1 MMRWPLVIAPT
12 LLCSMVAFG
21 CRKPAADSTARAKAS
36 PVATISS
43 RSASPDALLRAE
55 AQRDRSAVSE
65 DDLGAE
71 NSQRRLAAVRA
82 LARIQDELSFEP
94 LARAL
99 ADEEPAV
106 VRWAAFGI
114 GQLCRGR
121 EPEAVRRLVVRAASL
136 AASPSNAA
144 RDDALGSLALAL
156 GRCASDEAE
165 KTLRAWLRQPNLA
178 ASAALGLGR
187 VARERKRLDDA
198 SIAALLDAAAQNAG
212 EGAFFFPIESLPSL
226 GAAAKER
233 LLEVAGKALEQPGRA
248 RAFAARALAKGGPEA
263 APVLR
268 RLIEAP
274 DASNVEGA
282 NAATAL
288 TALGAAAQAELGAA
302 LAARAQRY
310 LESDVHWSSDIGV
323 LLILLDGLE
332 PKTGDLAM
340 LARLAQLPLDKE
352 RLEPIRRRKVMV
364 RCRAAAALSGSASA
378 NATLLACDPAPPEER
393 REGSLALL
401 RVLARGSLAKARG
414 ARFQELARSADRV
427 VREAALELLVSH
439 DEANDIPELLASA
452 LAANEV
458 GVRATAAKVLSRYPA
473 RAHRVSTDEQRQA
486 AAVTD
491 TRVVQAL
498 SKQLAE
504 VGVSNNI
511 ELSALLLDAA
521 TALELLGAKPALERA
536 CSSANP
542 TLRQHAE
549 RGFAALGEP
558 RRRCPVVPGKE
569 ALTST
574 VVGDF
579 ALELKTETRDLR
591 LTLSSAES
599 PFATERIVQLARAGF
614 YNGMRVHRV
623 VPGFVVQIG
632 DPDGDGFGGPD
643 LPPLRDQV
651 GLEPF
656 DVGSVGIAL
665 AGRDTGL
672 SQFFVTLRRA
682 PHLDGDYSLIG
693 HAEPGFGEL
702 VSGDLIREVTVR
714 DLSVA
719 K

>member
-1 MMRWPLVIAPT
+1 MTRRLSVVAAA
-12 LLCSMVAFG
+12 LLCLPVTFA
-21 CRKPAADSTARAKAS
+21 CRERAADSRAKAGPTTAASGQAWS
-36 PVATISS
+36 PAT
-43 RSASPDALLRAE
+43 LLRAE
-55 AQRDRSAVSE
+55 LQRDRNAVGE

-71 NSQRRLAAVRA
+71 SGQRRLAAVRA

-94 LARAL
+94 LAKAL
-99 ADEEPAV
+99 ADEDPAV
-106 VRWAAFGI
+106 VRWAAFGV

-136 AASPSNAA
+136 GADPRDPA

-165 KTLRAWLRQPNLA
+165 KTLRAWLRQPGLA
-178 ASAALGLGR
+178 VSAALGLGR
-187 VARERKRLDDA
+187 IARERKRLDDA
-198 SIAALLDAAAQNAG
+198 SIAALLDAAAQNPD

-226 GAAAKER
+226 GAAARER
-233 LLEVAGKALEQPGRA
+233 LLEVAGRALEQPGKA
-248 RAFAARALAKGGPEA
+248 RSFAARALAKGGPGA
-263 APVLR
+263 APALR
-268 RLIEAP
+268 RLIEAA
-274 DASNVEGA
+274 DTSNVEGA
-282 NAATAL
+282 NAAAAL
-288 TALGAAAQAELGAA
+288 TALGAAAQAELGKA
-302 LAARAQRY
+302 LAAHAQRY
-310 LESDVHWSSDIGV
+310 LDTDVFWSSDIGV

-332 PKTGDLAM
+332 PRTGDRTVLT
-340 LARLAQLPLDKE
+340 RLAELPLEKDA
-352 RLEPIRRRKVMV
+352 LEPVRRRKVMV
-364 RCRAAAALSGSASA
+364 RCRAAAALAGSASA
-378 NATLLACDPAPPEER
+378 SAALLACDPAPAGQN
-393 REGSLALL
+393 REGALALL

-414 ARFQELARSADRV
+414 ARFQELARSPDRV

-439 DEANDIPELLASA
+439 DEASDTPALLANA

-458 GVRATAAKVLSRYPA
+458 GVRATAAKVLARYPA
-473 RAHRVSTDEQRQA
+473 RASRPNADEPKQA
-486 AAVTD
+486 APLVVDAG
-491 TRVVQAL
+491 VVQAL

-521 TALELLGAKPALERA
+521 AALELLGAKPALERA
-536 CSSANP
+536 CASANA

-558 RRRCPVVPGKE
+558 KRRCPVVAGKE
-569 ALTST
+569 PLTAMLA
-574 VVGDF
+574 GDF
-579 ALELKTETRDLR
+579 ALELKTDTRDLR
-591 LTLSSAES
+591 LTLSAAES

-643 LPPLRDQV
+643 LPPLRDQL

-682 PHLDGDYSLIG
+682 PHLDGDYSLVG

-702 VSGDLIREVTVR
+702 VNGDLIREVTVR